1 MPENK
6 LPCTPSL
13 VNDRRAVA
21 RFFSAQRAPNL
32 FAGVFVESDDRA
44 ALAAGQANQTLAIEQ
59 RVPGKA
65 PHGCFDAEV
74 LLELPRPE
82 ALSLVRI
89 EAEQIPLGAQRIDL
103 AVADHWRDARPG
115 GIADGVRAFVFVFPK
130 QLAVGF
136 AQA

>member
-6 LPCTPSL
+6 LPFAASL
-13 VNDRRAVA
+13 VYDRRAVA

-32 FAGVFVESDDRA
+32 CAGVFVESDDRA

-59 RVPGKA
+59 RVPGEA

-82 ALSLVRI
+82 DLSLVRI
-89 EAEQIPLGAQRIDL
+89 EAEQIDRKSTRLNSSHLGISY
-103 AVADHWRDARPG
+103 AV
-115 GIADGVRAFVFVFPK
+115 FCLK
-130 QLAVGF
+130 
-136 AQA
+136 